1 MGVILGKEKKRLEPN
16 LNTVLENPGF
26 FNISRKIL
34 LLLNHDTLL
43 SCRLVSQSFREK
55 VDDPYFWI
63 VKLDNKG
70 QSKELYDAWIGL
82 LRRIENGST
91 LENEVS
97 RCMMHWHGI
106 RRKMKLSGI
115 MPIHIAAVYGYLE
128 IVKKIS
134 SYEENPNTALPNGWT
149 PIHLAAAF
157 GHTDIVKILADKL
170 ENPTVNRAKGGLTPI
185 YLAARN
191 GHTEI
196 VKFLADKVE
205 NPNEPLLYGM
215 TPLHAAVRFG
225 HTEIVKILADKI
237 ENPNAPLPNGWT
249 LLHAAL
255 QFGHTEI
262 VNILA
267 DKVL

>member
-16 LNTVLENPGF
+16 LNTVLDNPGL

-34 LLLNHDTLL
+34 LLSDHDTLL

-63 VKLDNKG
+63 VKLDNVG
-70 QSKELYDAWIGL
+70 QSKELHDAWIGL
-82 LRRIENGST
+82 LQRIENGSP

-97 RCMMHWHGI
+97 RCMMHLHRI
-106 RRKMKLSGI
+106 RQKISLSMWSGI
-115 MPIHIAAVYGYLE
+115 MPIHIAAAYGYLE
-128 IVKKIS
+128 IVKTIS
-134 SYEENPNTALPNGWT
+134 SYQENPNAALPNGWT
-149 PIHLAAAF
+149 PIYIAAWKGYTEIF
-157 GHTDIVKILADKL
+157 KILSDKV
-170 ENPTVNRAKGGLTPI
+170 ENPNTLSRGQI

-196 VKFLADKVE
+196 F
-205 NPNEPLLYGM
+205 
-215 TPLHAAVRFG
+215 
-225 HTEIVKILADKI
+225 KILADKV

-249 LLHAAL
+249 LLHAAIRS
-255 QFGHTEI
+255 GHTEI

-267 DKVL
+267 DKVLA